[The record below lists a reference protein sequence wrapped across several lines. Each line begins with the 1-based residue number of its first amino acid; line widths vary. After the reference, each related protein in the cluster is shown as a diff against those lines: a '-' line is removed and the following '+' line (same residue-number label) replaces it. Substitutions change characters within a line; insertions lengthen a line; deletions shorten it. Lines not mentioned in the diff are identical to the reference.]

1 MKSLGRPLRC
11 LGGSGFTLMEL
22 LLALMIMSIVLAAV
36 AAFAFAMGSANSRS
50 SDTSSHQAQLRYA
63 TIRIGELVR
72 NCKLVTSLD
81 STGFHIWWADD
92 DADGQIDS
100 EEVVKVEINTSTKQL
115 RLITFSPQTP
125 PASIL
130 MDIAS
135 FLSGVTGNLLKLNC
149 NPVYTTLIR
158 NCYNV
163 QFQADS
169 SPPYCKRVTILFD
182 LPEEKTFRKYQI
194 NSSLHS
200 WSGHLLDSSGNLV
213 VLDDD
218 E

>member
-1 MKSLGRPLRC
+1 MKSLRPFRF
-11 LGGSGFTLMEL
+11 LGSGGFTLMEL

-36 AAFAFAMGSANSRS
+36 ASFAFAMGSANSRS
-50 SDTSSHQAQLRYA
+50 SDTSSHQAQLRYT

-81 STGFHIWWADD
+81 STGFYIWLADD
-92 DADGQIDS
+92 DADRQIDS
-100 EEVVKVEINTSTKQL
+100 EEVVKVEVNTSAKEL
-115 RLITFSPQTP
+115 YLITFSPQTP
-125 PASIL
+125 PASIP
-130 MDIAS
+130 MDIPS
-135 FLSGVTGNLLKLNC
+135 FLSGVTGSLLKSDC
-149 NPVYTTLIR
+149 EPVYTTLIR
-158 NCYNV
+158 DCYNV

-182 LPEEKTFRKYQI
+182 LPEGETLRKYQI

-200 WSGHLLDSSGNLV
+200 WSGHLLDTSGNLV